1 MKYFSFIDFKSRLNT
16 IFGYAPLFSAK
27 LLILIPLLFL
37 FQMTILA
44 QGQGKINDKK
54 SELRQIRS
62 EIDKLEGELIQK
74 AKKEK
79 KSIEILENYNRQNH
93 LLNKLINSI
102 RTEEK
107 KKDEQISTTE
117 LQIAVIQKEIDR
129 LKTTYEKY
137 IVHLYKHGKESE
149 LNNVFSS
156 GSFNQ
161 ALIRYKYLKKIS
173 FQRGK
178 NIAELKEKQNE
189 ISLLKGAL
197 EQERDEKREIAEQ
210 KEKEEKA
217 LENKLTERKS
227 ILNVLKNDKAS
238 LKKELELKRVAEGEI
253 RNLISRLIDAEQK
266 KALERKRKE
275 ERLRAEEKLKAE
287 EKLRSTA
294 KHNNER
300 KTEKQITQTEDTK
313 EVPYVNHSLPEAD
326 SYSGLESFAS
336 RKGSLHWPVENG
348 RIIRR
353 FGENKNTKLN
363 TVTLNYGIDIKASAD
378 VSVRAVSEGIV
389 SAVNW
394 VPGYGSVLII
404 THKNNYRTV
413 YGHLGE
419 IFVNEGAK
427 VNAGAP
433 VGKIGE
439 SLEGNILH
447 FEIWNERINQ
457 NPEVWLSRK

>member
-1 MKYFSFIDFKSRLNT
+1 M
-16 IFGYAPLFSAK
+16 
-27 LLILIPLLFL
+27 ILIPLLFL